1 MLNNKHTIDLH
12 QAVQTLQQGCVLA
25 YPTEAVWGL
34 GCDPKQQSAFETILT
49 LKQRPIEKGVILLSE
64 SIERVE
70 PLLTG
75 LESNIR
81 QQVIVSWQQQIQQ
94 RAITWLLPISPHIPA
109 WIYGQHD
116 RVAIR
121 VTQHDLCRQLCRG
134 LNDFIVS
141 TSANPAGL
149 PPATSIE
156 HVQQYFQNK
165 VPILNGELGSS
176 PEPSRIIDAVTGQ
189 VIRA

>member
-1 MLNNKHTIDLH
+1 MYLVDLD
-12 QAVQTLQQGCVLA
+12 QAIQVLRCGDVLA

-34 GCDPKQQSAFETILT
+34 GCDPYQQQAFEKILV

-70 PLLTG
+70 PLLTM
-75 LESNIR
+75 LDTDIR
-81 QQVIVSWQQQIQQ
+81 AQVIASWQRQHHYT
-94 RAITWLLPISPHIPA
+94 RATTWLLPVHTNIPA

-121 VTQHDLCRQLCRG
+121 VTQHVLCQQICAKFDNLV
-134 LNDFIVS
+134 VS

-149 PPATSIE
+149 SPATTA
-156 HVQQYFQNK
+156 QQVADYF
-165 VPILNGELGSS
+165 PADLAILSGELGQS
-176 PEPSRIIDAVTGQ
+176 PEPSRILDAVTGQ